1 MKPTKIFFIN
11 LFLSIYENW
20 LIINNLFLIF
30 CIHAWKWLKSIIKK
44 TKKCFEKKLRK
55 DIKIFLKK
63 KKEKDEKKTRGRYK
77 NLPDKEKENKL
88 KYHLD

>member
-1 MKPTKIFFIN
+1 MEMVKR
-11 LFLSIYENW
+11 YY
-20 LIINNLFLIF
+20 
-30 CIHAWKWLKSIIKK
+30 KK

-63 KKEKDEKKTRGRYK
+63 KKEKDQEKARDRHK